1 MYASGLSSHRIRIKK
16 IKAKKA
22 HLGCLQRKRFQRHP
36 LLFCSHLMPD
46 SIANH
51 IRFTF
56 KTSPKSS
63 HCPPP
68 PSQPVLP
75 RLSAHKNHCH
85 GCLCTWLS
93 PLCPCRWLLGK
104 NNLIWMYPRSHCC
117 SQNPLWLPIPLWFK
131 ATVLT
136 TGSRSCLLKRWLI
149 PSLNTFFL
157 FSPAHDGLLT
167 SRPLH

>member
-1 MYASGLSSHRIRIKK
+1 MFAKKK
-16 IKAKKA
+16 ISKAPA
-22 HLGCLQRKRFQRHP
+22 FV
-36 LLFCSHLMPD
+36 LFTPD
-46 SIANH
+46 AWFNSKSYPIYVQN
-51 IRFTF
+51 IPQIQSL
-56 KTSPKSS
+56 SPT
-63 HCPPP
+63 
-68 PSQPVLP
+68 PSQPALP

-104 NNLIWMYPRSHCC
+104 NNLIWIYTRSHCC
-117 SQNPLWLPIPLWFK
+117 SSQNPSWLPIPLWFK

-149 PSLNTFFL
+149 PSLDTSFL
-157 FSPAHDGLLT
+157 FSPAHDGLRITLLT